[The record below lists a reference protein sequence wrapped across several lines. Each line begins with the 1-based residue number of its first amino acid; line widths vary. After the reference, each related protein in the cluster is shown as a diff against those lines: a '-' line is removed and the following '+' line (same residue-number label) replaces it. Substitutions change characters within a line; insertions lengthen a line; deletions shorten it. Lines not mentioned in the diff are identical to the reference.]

1 MTQSLLGRI
10 HLQVEDR
17 HGTLYVSSKDLP
29 GLFLWGNDPED
40 VLAKVKP
47 TIRQLFRLNEHVD
60 VSVIEAPTSK
70 EARWSGLDVMANVF
84 EVYRADSGAKNSKN
98 G

>member
-1 MTQSLLGRI
+1 
-10 HLQVEDR
+10 
-17 HGTLYVSSKDLP
+17 
-29 GLFLWGNDPED
+29 LWGNDPED

-47 TIRQLFRLNEHVD
+47 TIRQLFRLNDHVD
-60 VSVIEAPTSK
+60 VSVTEAPTSK
-70 EARWSGLDVMANVF
+70 EARWSGLDVMENVF